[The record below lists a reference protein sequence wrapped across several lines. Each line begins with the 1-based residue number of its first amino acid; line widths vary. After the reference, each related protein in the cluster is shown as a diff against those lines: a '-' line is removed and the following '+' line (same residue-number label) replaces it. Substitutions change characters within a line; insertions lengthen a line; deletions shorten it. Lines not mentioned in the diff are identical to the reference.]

1 MSSETA
7 ADTRSVDLHVH
18 TTASDGDLT
27 PAQCVDEA
35 ARQGLAA
42 IAVTDHDT
50 VAGNAEALARGA
62 EVGVE
67 VVPGVEISVDHP
79 TLTVH
84 LLGYYP
90 DPAAPEFRA
99 VLDRLQHHREVRN
112 PSILERL
119 AELGCPLDYA
129 EVMAIAGG
137 GVVGRPHIAAAMIRR
152 RYVGTLNEAF
162 DRYLA
167 KGAPAYVGREKPT
180 PEAAILAMLGAR
192 AVPVL
197 AHPGAMGARSIE
209 EVEALVVSLADA
221 GLRGIEAL
229 YHACTRP
236 QADAYTRL
244 ARRHGLLVTGG
255 TDFHSADRPGVPMGG
270 RSSGLSLPYELLAH
284 VKSMRDTL

>member
-1 MSSETA
+1 VSPETA
-7 ADTRSVDLHVH
+7 SDTRSVDLHVH
-18 TTASDGDLT
+18 TTASDGDLA

-35 ARQGLAA
+35 ARLGLAA

-62 EVGVE
+62 EVGIE
-67 VVPGVEISVDHP
+67 VAPGVEISVDHP

-90 DPAAPEFRA
+90 EPAAGGFRA
-99 VLDRLQHHREVRN
+99 MLDGLQHHREERN
-112 PSILERL
+112 PRILARL
-119 AELGCPLDYA
+119 AELGCPVDAA
-129 EVMAIAGG
+129 EVMAIAGE

-152 RYVGTLNEAF
+152 RYVATLNEAF

-180 PEAAILAMLGAR
+180 PEAAIAALLAAR

-209 EVEALVVSLADA
+209 EVEALVARLADA

-236 QADAYTRL
+236 QTEAYTRL

-270 RSSGLSLPYELLAH
+270 RADGLCLPYELLAR
-284 VKSMRDTL
+284 VKEVRDTL